1 MLASCLRTYIQF
13 ALTGAV
19 RAFVISTSSRS
30 LATVSISDSRYHQ
43 ISTDWVSVA
52 VPGGCYSQSYHR
64 YLSALFNA
72 HILAPPPLGHVQVG
86 E

>member
-1 MLASCLRTYIQF
+1 MVGVLQGLCILLASYLRTYIQF

-19 RAFVISTSSRS
+19 RAFVISPSSRS

-43 ISTDWVSVA
+43 ISTDLVSVA

-64 YLSALFNA
+64 YLSALFDA
-72 HILAPPPLGHVQVG
+72 RI
-86 E
+86 